1 MRCVDKNT
9 SDRVDVVVKLKD
21 GERMGSGQSHACELM
36 GSWLAREMNILVPEP
51 SVVEVN
57 SDLYKTLMGRPFH
70 GRMERSIGLN
80 FGSYNLE
87 NMVQPD
93 QNVELKRSQIIDAQR
108 IFLFDL
114 MTLNPDRTPTKI
126 NMLADNNRIYAI
138 DHELAFLGI
147 PYLLIPRP
155 NPWVLNQ
162 NDISTINKG
171 VVKTLI
177 HGKKFDPEPF
187 IQDIRS
193 ITDEFWTKS
202 VSLLPNEWNWEHWH
216 NVSEFIMEIVNNA
229 EDFVNNAMR
238 TIQ

>member
-1 MRCVDKNT
+1 MAQLKVTNPDYHLPELLALEPLLEFGTGANKPVLMRCVDKNT

-93 QNVELKRSQIIDAQR
+93 QNVELKG
-108 IFLFDL
+108 LKLL
-114 MTLNPDRTPTKI
+114 MLKE
-126 NMLADNNRIYAI
+126 YSS
-138 DHELAFLGI
+138 
-147 PYLLIPRP
+147 
-155 NPWVLNQ
+155 
-162 NDISTINKG
+162 ST
-171 VVKTLI
+171 
-177 HGKKFDPEPF
+177 
-187 IQDIRS
+187 
-193 ITDEFWTKS
+193 
-202 VSLLPNEWNWEHWH
+202 
-216 NVSEFIMEIVNNA
+216 
-229 EDFVNNAMR
+229 
-238 TIQ
+238 